1 MGGGVSTNASS
12 STTAATIAA
21 TTAATTSTNNYNKLS
36 LATSS
41 SNNVISNKSLQF
53 STSNST
59 NGTPLRTIVPTK
71 SLRALALRQHSRQE
85 NIYMPQDSILFP
97 KSTKQS
103 SSGEN
108 LLSDGESNSINRERS
123 IKKASPSN
131 SNNAL
136 GADTNA
142 NTITCNNVVVPE
154 RKRPNLKI
162 NIQDDVDWIQVSDDE
177 ENDEDVGDLNSPR
190 TNYKISKN
198 QNQQS
203 YLFTQS
209 GTIFIDGFQGGIGK
223 GGIMSG
229 SSNLLKLPMRD
240 RLIILCRLGSGASSI
255 VYKALDISS
264 MKLVALKTI
273 NLYERSKRRQMVRE
287 LNTLFQMLR
296 DKKHEVKKTRLSPE
310 TDHYTNSI
318 AVLDKLPSKSPDDYI
333 VDFFDAFSN
342 LDEGGVALMMEYM
355 DGGSLQDIV
364 DHGGC
369 DDEGVLAN
377 IALQALTGL
386 AFLHSCG
393 QLHRDL
399 KPANFLISRKGDVKV
414 ADLGLAKD
422 MEKTE
427 RENSVTSPIP
437 RTNTFVGTATY
448 MSPERI
454 DGQTYSYPADV
465 WSFGLSLM
473 TLAQGR
479 LPIDT
484 QGGYWTILSS
494 IRDNPP
500 PKLPESKFSS
510 EFCDFLS
517 KCLIQNPTERY
528 TCEQLLGHKF
538 LEKAVMDD
546 DVVDEESELRSVEEL
561 ENILSAMVQ
570 HIRKAKAAANQ
581 SFYSSKSSNTSNDN
595 ADSEFSSSSYYQQ
608 LRTISVPDFIRY
620 LLLRNNMRG
629 EEAEEGGEFCNT
641 LQNLAYQLHLS
652 SEKAAKI
659 VKAFCDNLKDD
670 GDEDEENYISTPKA
684 SHSSGPSSTQK
695 PLVS

>member
-1 MGGGVSTNASS
+1 M
-12 STTAATIAA
+12 I
-21 TTAATTSTNNYNKLS
+21 
-36 LATSS
+36 
-41 SNNVISNKSLQF
+41 
-53 STSNST
+53 
-59 NGTPLRTIVPTK
+59 PTK

-85 NIYMPQDSILFP
+85 NIYMPQDSILFQVGP
-97 KSTKQS
+97 NKSTKTTT

-108 LLSDGESNSINRERS
+108 LISSDGESNSNNNNNNKSGKRT
-123 IKKASPSN
+123 SPSN

-136 GADTNA
+136 GVDTNSNT
-142 NTITCNNVVVPE
+142 NTIVVPE

-223 GGIMSG
+223 GGIRSG
-229 SSNLLKLPMRD
+229 SSNLLKIPMRD

-255 VYKALDISS
+255 VYKALDIST
-264 MKLVALKTI
+264 MRLVALKTI

-296 DKKHEVKKTRLSPE
+296 DKQHEVRKTWSSPE
-310 TDHYTNSI
+310 TDHFTSSM

-399 KPANFLISRKGDVKV
+399 KPANFLISRRGDVKV

-427 RENSVTSPIP
+427 RENPVTSPIP

-473 TLAQGR
+473 TLALGR

-494 IRDNPP
+494 IRDSPP
-500 PKLPESKFSS
+500 PKLPDSKFSP
-510 EFCDFLS
+510 ECCDFLN
-517 KCLIQNPTERY
+517 KCLIQNPAERY

-546 DVVDEESELRSVEEL
+546 DIGDEESELRSVEEL
-561 ENILSAMVQ
+561 ENILAAMVQ
-570 HIRKAKAAANQ
+570 HIRKTKSAANQ
-581 SFYSSKSSNTSNDN
+581 SFYSSRSSNTSNDN
-595 ADSEFSSSSYYQQ
+595 TDNEFSSSSYYQQ
-608 LRTISVPDFIRY
+608 LRTISIPDFLRY
-620 LLLRNNMRG
+620 LLLRNVN
-629 EEAEEGGEFCNT
+629 EEDGGERQCST
-641 LQNLAYQLHLS
+641 LQNLANQVHLS
-652 SEKAAKI
+652 SEKAVKV
-659 VKAFCDNLKDD
+659 VKAFCDSLRE
-670 GDEDEENYISTPKA
+670 DEDEENFISTPKA
-684 SHSSGPSSTQK
+684 SHSSAPNSTQK
-695 PLVS
+695 PPVVT

>member
-1 MGGGVSTNASS
+1 MGGGI
-12 STTAATIAA
+12 STTTQEHHHALREPINNANNDTIVGN
-21 TTAATTSTNNYNKLS
+21 SPVS
-36 LATSS
+36 VSM
-41 SNNVISNKSLQF
+41 NKSLNM
-53 STSNST
+53 STIGSSSSSPT
-59 NGTPLRTIVPTK
+59 RVMIPTK

-85 NIYMPQDSILFP
+85 NTYMPQDSILFQVGQT
-97 KSTKQS
+97 KSSKT

-108 LLSDGESNSINRERS
+108 LNNSDKADSSEIVAMVSMVSMTSVTREKS
-123 IKKASPSN
+123 VKKTSPSS
-131 SNNAL
+131 SNNAM
-136 GADTNA
+136 GADA
-142 NTITCNNVVVPE
+142 SSIPVPVPVAE

-162 NIQDDVDWIQVSDDE
+162 NIQDDIDWIQVSDDE

-190 TNYKISKN
+190 TAYKISKT

-209 GTIFIDGFQGGIGK
+209 GTIFIDGFQEGIGK
-223 GGIMSG
+223 GGIMRHG
-229 SSNLLKLPMRD
+229 SSNLLKIPMRE
-240 RLIILCRLGSGASSI
+240 RLIILCRLGCGASSI
-255 VYKALDISS
+255 VYKALDIAS
-264 MKLVALKTI
+264 MRLVALKTI

-296 DKKHEVKKTRLSPE
+296 DKKNEAKRRLTLTPE
-310 TDHYTNSI
+310 TDIDIKSI
-318 AVLDKLPSKSPDDYI
+318 PMLDKLPSKSPDDYI

-422 MEKTE
+422 MEKEE
-427 RENSVTSPIP
+427 RETTTNSPMP

-454 DGQTYSYPADV
+454 DGQKYSYPADV

-473 TLAQGR
+473 TLALGR

-484 QGGYWTILSS
+484 QGGYWTILNS

-500 PKLPESKFSS
+500 PKLPDSKFSA
-510 EFCDFLS
+510 EFCDFLN
-517 KCLIQNPTERY
+517 KCMIQDPSQRY
-528 TCEQLLGHKF
+528 TCEQLLSHKF
-538 LEKAVMDD
+538 LEKALIDE
-546 DVVDEESELRSVEEL
+546 DVVDEETQMKSMEEL
-561 ENILSAMVQ
+561 ENIL
-570 HIRKAKAAANQ
+570 KALLEHVRRTKGMANQ
-581 SFYSSKSSNTSNDN
+581 SLQSSKNSSNISNDN
-595 ADSEFSSSSYYQQ
+595 SDSEFSSGGYYHQ
-608 LRTISVPDFIRY
+608 LRTTSTPDFLRY
-620 LLLRNNMRG
+620 LLLRSADTTDDAAG
-629 EEAEEGGEFCNT
+629 SI
-641 LQNLAYQLHLS
+641 LHYLAHQLHLPC
-652 SEKAAKI
+652 EKVTSFVQI
-659 VKAFCDNLKDD
+659 FCDSLKV
-670 GDEDEENYISTPKA
+670 DEESDAEDYIRTPKA
-684 SHSSGPSSTQK
+684 SHSGQK
-695 PLVS
+695 SH

>member
-1 MGGGVSTNASS
+1 MS
-12 STTAATIAA
+12 STQKSDSFNSHAI
-21 TTAATTSTNNYNKLS
+21 LS
-36 LATSS
+36 LNN
-41 SNNVISNKSLQF
+41 SNSIHDKSLH
-53 STSNST
+53 NSMHGSSPT
-59 NGTPLRTIVPTK
+59 RGMVPTK

-85 NIYMPQDSILFP
+85 NIYMPQDSILFQVGP
-97 KSTKQS
+97 TKSSKT

-108 LLSDGESNSINRERS
+108 LNVSKEYNGDPGASIIKDKS
-123 IKKASPSN
+123 IKKSSPSN
-131 SNNAL
+131 SNNAI
-136 GADTNA
+136 GSDIIA
-142 NTITCNNVVVPE
+142 VPE

-162 NIQDDVDWIQVSDDE
+162 NIQDDIDWIQVSDDE

-190 TNYKISKN
+190 TAFKMSKN

-209 GTIFIDGFQGGIGK
+209 GTIFIDGFQEGIGK
-223 GGIMSG
+223 GGITRHG
-229 SSNLLKLPMRD
+229 SSNLLKIPMRD

-255 VYKALDISS
+255 VYKALDIAS
-264 MKLVALKTI
+264 MRLVALKTI

-296 DKKHEVKKTRLSPE
+296 DKKNEVKKARSALSPE
-310 TDHYTNSI
+310 TDTDDNKNNPI
-318 AVLDKLPSKSPDDYI
+318 LEKLPSKSPDDYI

-427 RENSVTSPIP
+427 RESTVNSPIP
-437 RTNTFVGTATY
+437 RTGTFVGTATY

-473 TLAQGR
+473 TLAMGR

-484 QGGYWTILSS
+484 QGGYWTILNS

-500 PKLPESKFSS
+500 PKLPESKFSV
-510 EFCDFLS
+510 EFCDFLN
-517 KCLIQNPTERY
+517 KCMLQDPSERY
-528 TCEQLLGHKF
+528 TCEQLLAHTF
-538 LEKAVMDD
+538 LEKALMDE
-546 DVVDEESELRSVEEL
+546 DVVDEESQIKSIEEL
-561 ENILSAMVQ
+561 ENILTALLQ
-570 HIRKAKAAANQ
+570 HVRRTKSTANQ
-581 SFYSSKSSNTSNDN
+581 SFHSSENSSSISNEN
-595 ADSEFSSSSYYQQ
+595 SDSEFSSGGYYYQ
-608 LRTISVPDFIRY
+608 LRTTSTSDFLRY
-620 LLLRNNMRG
+620 LLLRSVSAEGSPDDPSNNI
-629 EEAEEGGEFCNT
+629 
-641 LQNLAYQLHLS
+641 LYYLSHQLHLPC
-652 SEKAAKI
+652 EK
-659 VKAFCDNLKDD
+659 VLSVVTFFCNNLKDD
-670 GDEDEENYISTPKA
+670 EDEDYIPTPKA
-684 SHSSGPSSTQK
+684 SHSK
-695 PLVS
+695 

>member
-1 MGGGVSTNASS
+1 
-12 STTAATIAA
+12 
-21 TTAATTSTNNYNKLS
+21 
-36 LATSS
+36 
-41 SNNVISNKSLQF
+41 
-53 STSNST
+53 
-59 NGTPLRTIVPTK
+59 
-71 SLRALALRQHSRQE
+71 
-85 NIYMPQDSILFP
+85 MPQDSILFQVGQT
-97 KSTKQS
+97 KSSKT

-108 LLSDGESNSINRERS
+108 LNNSDKADSSEIVASMVSMTREKS
-123 IKKASPSN
+123 VKKTSPSS
-131 SNNAL
+131 SNNAM
-136 GADTNA
+136 GADA
-142 NTITCNNVVVPE
+142 SSIPVPVE

-162 NIQDDVDWIQVSDDE
+162 NIQDDIDWIQVSDDE

-190 TNYKISKN
+190 TAYKISKN

-209 GTIFIDGFQGGIGK
+209 GTIFIDGFQEGIGK
-223 GGIMSG
+223 GGIMRHG
-229 SSNLLKLPMRD
+229 SSNLLKIPMRE

-255 VYKALDISS
+255 VYKALDIAS
-264 MKLVALKTI
+264 MRLVALKTI

-296 DKKHEVKKTRLSPE
+296 DKKNEAKRRLTLTPE
-310 TDHYTNSI
+310 TDMDIKSI
-318 AVLDKLPSKSPDDYI
+318 PMLDKLPSKSPDDYI

-422 MEKTE
+422 MEKEE
-427 RENSVTSPIP
+427 RETTTNSPMP

-454 DGQTYSYPADV
+454 DGQKYSYPADV

-473 TLAQGR
+473 TLALGR

-484 QGGYWTILSS
+484 QGGYWTILNS

-500 PKLPESKFSS
+500 PKLPDSKFSP
-510 EFCDFLS
+510 EFCDFLN
-517 KCLIQNPTERY
+517 KCMIQDPSQRY
-528 TCEQLLGHKF
+528 TCEQLLSHTF
-538 LEKAVMDD
+538 LEKALIDED
-546 DVVDEESELRSVEEL
+546 IVDEETQTKSMEEL
-561 ENILSAMVQ
+561 ENIL
-570 HIRKAKAAANQ
+570 KALLEHVRRTKGMANQ
-581 SFYSSKSSNTSNDN
+581 SFHSSKTSSNISNDN
-595 ADSEFSSSSYYQQ
+595 SDSEFSSGGYYHQ
-608 LRTISVPDFIRY
+608 LRTTSTPEFLRY
-620 LLLRNNMRG
+620 LLLRSPSTADDAAG
-629 EEAEEGGEFCNT
+629 SI
-641 LQNLAYQLHLS
+641 LHYLAHQLHLS
-652 SEKAAKI
+652 CEKVTSFVQI
-659 VKAFCDNLKDD
+659 FCDSLKV
-670 GDEDEENYISTPKA
+670 DEESDVEDYIRTPKA
-684 SHSSGPSSTQK
+684 SHSGQK
-695 PLVS
+695 GH